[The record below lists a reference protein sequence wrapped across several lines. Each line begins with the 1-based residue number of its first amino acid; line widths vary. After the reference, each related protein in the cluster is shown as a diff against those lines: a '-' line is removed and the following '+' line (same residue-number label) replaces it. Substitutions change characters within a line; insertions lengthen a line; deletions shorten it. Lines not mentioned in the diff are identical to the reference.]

1 MTAVTI
7 VIDSFGVGYFPDERL
22 YGDAGANT
30 ALHNCEAIE
39 DVRLPD
45 LMRLG
50 LGNSSEFLGNTLPGI
65 PAKGLPLSNYG
76 VMKERS
82 PGKDTTTGR
91 WELAGII
98 LENSFPTY
106 PAQAHSFPDEII
118 VPFCWEIS
126 SGILGNESP
135 WGQRL

>member
-1 MTAVTI
+1 MKAVTI
-7 VIDSFGVGYFPDERL
+7 VIDSFGVGYFPDARL
-22 YGDAGANT
+22 YGDARANT
-30 ALHNCEAIE
+30 ALHICEAIE

-76 VMKERS
+76 VMKEKS

-98 LENSFPTY
+98 LEN
-106 PAQAHSFPDEII
+106 SFPDEII